1 MCIKLQKCV
10 KKDEE
15 TRFWLL
21 ERCVLPMSRTT
32 DKTTVYQ
39 PTGHFVFLTNKIIFF
54 RLSYTRQES
63 WILLLGCDRSRLCK
77 FIFLN
82 NYEKKESVYV
92 FRLLNTRGQ
101 PTFRFHLT
109 KIVASCIRRVQT
121 SILLETDI
129 PSRPLLRSP
138 SQIPITR
145 PERRAGQLEQG
156 QCKNHSKARE
166 WFQKIEVI
174 E

>member
-39 PTGHFVFLTNKIIFF
+39 PTGHFVSLTNKIIFSDF
-54 RLSYTRQES
+54 HIQDKN
-63 WILLLGCDRSRLCK
+63 LGYSCQAATEAGYASSFSLIIMK
-77 FIFLN
+77 
-82 NYEKKESVYV
+82 KKESVYV

-129 PSRPLLRSP
+129 PTRPLLRSP

-166 WFQKIEVI
+166 
-174 E
+174 

>member
-1 MCIKLQKCV
+1 MCK
-10 KKDEE
+10 
-15 TRFWLL
+15 
-21 ERCVLPMSRTT
+21 ERRGNQILVVGALCSAHVSHNWQNYSLSTDRPFCLPRKQ
-32 DKTTVYQ
+32 DY
-39 PTGHFVFLTNKIIFF
+39 FF

-138 SQIPITR
+138 SQIQITR
-145 PERRAGQLEQG
+145 PERRAGQLEQR

-166 WFQKIEVI
+166 WF
-174 E
+174 